1 MSVIGYIDETFDM
14 VDIYNIKFFR
24 ISGSSL
30 RAMRLLF
37 FRIDSGI
44 FHQHVEKKWEKK
56 HCCYNHG
63 REMSY

>member
-30 RAMRLLF
+30 RAMKLLF

-44 FHQHVEKKWEKK
+44 FHQHVEKKCEKK
-56 HCCYNHG
+56 TLLLQ
-63 REMSY
+63 SW